1 MKHLKRFFESTQTH
15 SLSEEDFEDG
25 LLEFL
30 DQGYQIEEFESGYY
44 SVELEQFDKTP
55 KNNFHPAY
63 YMWVANRDD
72 EDNDY
77 DEKPRPTLDQL
88 SQAIQT
94 DHQLDDKSI
103 SILKAA
109 QKRLNCQFYMDWSRA
124 TSFGIWAVPENSQAL
139 DVSQKEQDFYDFE
152 KKVRNTIKQTLWEQD
167 AVTFESQPKDFMI
180 RIKFGNI
187 TPNRIATAL
196 KNVDILKTGIS
207 PSSHRRIWSRDTY
220 QFNKSRVGSNKEWV
234 IEFEKKKG

>member
-30 DQGYQIEEFESGYY
+30 DQGYEIEEFESGYY

-72 EDNDY
+72 EDDDY
-77 DEKPRPTLDQL
+77 DEKTRPSLDEV
-88 SQAIQT
+88 SQKIQI
-94 DHQLDDKSI
+94 DHQLDNKSI
-103 SILKAA
+103 SILKTA
-109 QKRLNCQFYMDWSRA
+109 QKRLDCQFYMEWSRSN
-124 TSFGIWAVPENSQAL
+124 SFGIWAVPKNSQAL
-139 DVSQKEQDFYDFE
+139 ELSQKEQDFYYFE
-152 KKVRNTIKQTLWEQD
+152 KRVMSTIRHTLWEES
-167 AVTFESQPKDFMI
+167 AVTFESQPKDFTI

-196 KNVDILKTGIS
+196 KNIDILKTGMRGH
-207 PSSHRRIWSRDTY
+207 HRINGSTW
-220 QFNKSRVGSNKEWV
+220 QFNRTRVGSNKEWLL
-234 IEFEKKKG
+234 EFEKKK

>member
-15 SLSEEDFEDG
+15 SLSEEDFEDVFI
-25 LLEFL
+25 EFL
-30 DQGYQIEEFESGYY
+30 DQGYEIEEFESGYY

-63 YMWVANRDD
+63 YMWVAKRDD

-88 SQAIQT
+88 SQTIQT

-196 KNVDILKTGIS
+196 KNVDILKTGVS
-207 PSSHRRIWSRDTY
+207 PSSHRRIWSDTY

>member
-1 MKHLKRFFESTQTH
+1 MRHLKRFFESTQTH

-30 DQGYQIEEFESGYY
+30 DQGYQIEDFQSGYY

-63 YMWVANRDD
+63 YMWVAKRDD

>member
-15 SLSEEDFEDG
+15 SLSEEDFEDE

-30 DQGYQIEEFESGYY
+30 DQGYKIEDFESGYY

-55 KNNFHPAY
+55 KNNFRPAY
-63 YMWVANRDD
+63 YMWVAKRDD

-77 DEKPRPTLDQL
+77 EKSRPTLDQL
-88 SQAIQT
+88 SQTIQT

-124 TSFGIWAVPENSQAL
+124 TSFGICALPENSQAL
-139 DVSQKEQDFYDFE
+139 EVSQKEQDFHDFE
-152 KKVRNTIKQTLWEQD
+152 KKVRYTIKQTLWEQD

-196 KNVDILKTGIS
+196 KNVDILKAGVKG
-207 PSSHRRIWSRDTY
+207 HRRITNTTY
-220 QFNKSRVGSNKEWV
+220 QFSKSRVGSNKEWV

>member
-1 MKHLKRFFESTQTH
+1 MRHLKRFFESTQTH
-15 SLSEEDFEDG
+15 SLTQEDFEDE

-44 SVELEQFDKTP
+44 NAKLQDFGKTP
-55 KNNFHPAY
+55 KNNYHPAY
-63 YMWVANRDD
+63 YMWVAKRD

-88 SQAIQT
+88 SQTIQI
-94 DHQLDDKSI
+94 DHQLDNKSL

-124 TSFGIWAVPENSQAL
+124 TSFGIWVVPKDSQAL
-139 DVSQKEQDFYDFE
+139 DVSQREEDFYDFE
-152 KKVRNTIKQTLWEQD
+152 KKVRSTITQTLWEQG

-196 KNVDILKTGIS
+196 KNLETLKTGVKGY
-207 PSSHRRIWSRDTY
+207 RRMTSTTW

-234 IEFEKKKG
+234 IEFEKKKVG